1 MALQL
6 QIEKLKGLDNYKA
19 WSMTVRAYL
28 ESEDLWSVVDN
39 GPDNTEEV
47 DSGIR
52 AQIEWHYIQVGTL
65 VAVAAE
71 GQTRQIHHP
80 VPYRDEAMPVYGQH
94 THSPWSVELL
104 AHPAFAPL
112 KQLQSLQIKQ
122 NIYKENPINR
132 Q

>member
-47 DSGIR
+47 DSENR
-52 AQIEWHYIQVGTL
+52 ALIG
-65 VAVAAE
+65 
-71 GQTRQIHHP
+71 
-80 VPYRDEAMPVYGQH
+80 
-94 THSPWSVELL
+94 
-104 AHPAFAPL
+104 
-112 KQLQSLQIKQ
+112 
-122 NIYKENPINR
+122 
-132 Q
+132 

>member
-47 DSGIR
+47 NGIR
-52 AQIEWHYIQVGTL
+52 TKIE
-65 VAVAAE
+65 
-71 GQTRQIHHP
+71 
-80 VPYRDEAMPVYGQH
+80 
-94 THSPWSVELL
+94 
-104 AHPAFAPL
+104 
-112 KQLQSLQIKQ
+112 
-122 NIYKENPINR
+122 
-132 Q
+132 